1 MFFIKYLMPLLVEY
15 KKKNLLNYD
24 IAHLF
29 LDAENESYSLT
40 VEECWLFSS
49 VLSNNKV
56 SNSEGIF
63 RQQ

>member
-1 MFFIKYLMPLLVEY
+1 MPLLVEY
-15 KKKNLLNYD
+15 KKKKLLNYD